1 MTLKS
6 LALTIPPLRRLYEHR
21 NALLQQ
27 VQALEADKQAL
38 TTQMQA
44 IQHEA
49 ETRFAATQHLWE
61 GIAARL
67 DAQTEQS
74 AQHFDALTERQQ
86 QQEER
91 EATLA
96 ERSESLSQAMAA
108 MEEHAAKLARRLF
121 RSGVEA
127 PYWNVSLEA
136 EIQHLH
142 RKVNSLMQRIPA
154 ARARI
159 RCLFVVHFAN
169 NWTAL
174 EPIYKAMAAA
184 DDFEPFVVVVD
195 YSFYGRDDF
204 ITCDALSDMLNARGI
219 PHFKWRDMKDYEPGT
234 NAGQFLLHHLDPDI
248 VFRQAPYDGSVP
260 PPLWVFNSS
269 AYRTCYVP
277 YGLETV
283 QTPAST
289 VNTEFFYSAWR
300 IYACA
305 EKQAQYFL
313 EESLVG
319 GTNVRVVG
327 NPRLDMIA
335 ERCAREPRGERPF
348 TVLWTPHHSAGA
360 HWLSFATFHQN
371 CWDILRFA
379 DEQRD
384 IAFIL
389 RGHHILFK
397 TMIDLGAMT
406 PDSIE
411 TFRTKWSALPNTRI
425 DESACF
431 SDVFVQSDVM
441 LGDGVS
447 FLTEYQVTG
456 KPVIFIERPDHVAF
470 NVFGQSTIPGTYR
483 VANAEEAFARIL
495 DLKAGGDDPLAAA
508 RQTSAALMRPFPGQ
522 AAERILDDIRAGI
535 SDG

>member
-6 LALTIPPLRRLYEHR
+6 LALSIPPLRRLYEHR

-38 TTQMQA
+38 TAQMQA

-49 ETRFAATQHLWE
+49 ETRFTATQKLWE
-61 GIAARL
+61 EITTRL
-67 DAQTEQS
+67 DAQSESQQQS
-74 AQHFDALTERQQ
+74 VAQGVTLDQHFHHFHQ
-86 QQEER
+86 
-91 EATLA
+91 TLA
-96 ERSESLSQAMAA
+96 ILNNNTS
-108 MEEHAAKLARRLF
+108 KLAGRLF
-121 RSGVEA
+121 RSGAEA
-127 PYWNVSLEA
+127 PYWSVSLEA
-136 EIQHLH
+136 EIHHLQ

-154 ARARI
+154 ARQRI

-195 YSFYGRDDF
+195 FSFYGRDDF
-204 ITCDALSDMLNARGI
+204 ISCDTLSDMLNARGI
-219 PHFKWRDMKDYEPGT
+219 PHFKWRDMSEYEPGS

-289 VNTEFFYSAWR
+289 VNTEFFHSAWR

-305 EKQAQYFL
+305 EKQAQYFR
-313 EESLVG
+313 EESVVG

-327 NPRLDMIA
+327 NPRLDVIA
-335 ERCAREPRGERPF
+335 ERCATEPRSERPF
-348 TVLWTPHHSAGA
+348 TVLWTPHHSASA
-360 HWLSFATFHQN
+360 HWLSFGTFHQN
-371 CWDILRFA
+371 CWDILQFA
-379 DEQRD
+379 EEQRD
-384 IAFIL
+384 IDFIL

-406 PDSIE
+406 PDAIE
-411 TFRTKWSALPNTRI
+411 TFRNKWSALPNTRT
-425 DESACF
+425 DASACF

-456 KPVIFIERPDHVAF
+456 KPVIFIERTDHVPF

-483 VANAEEAFARIL
+483 VANAEEAFKRIL
-495 DLKAGGDDPLAAA
+495 DIKEGGDDPLAPT
-508 RQTSAALMRPFPGQ
+508 RQASAALMRPFPGQ
-522 AAERILDDIRAGI
+522 AAKRILDDIRTGI
-535 SDG
+535 SNG